1 MTDKSFD
8 SYASMSDKAL
18 TIQMGSFVKHHRMN
32 QHKSQDE
39 LAKEAG
45 ISRSTLSLLERGE
58 SVTIPTLIQVIR
70 VLNQLQIMNVFEVKD
85 SPSPLELAKR
95 QKQKRQRIRK
105 KTNKLTA
112 ENIETDW

>member
-1 MTDKSFD
+1 MISAFQSVCMDNEKEQILDKLNINKDTFD
-8 SYASMSDKAL
+8 
-18 TIQMGSFVKHHRMN
+18 
-32 QHKSQDE
+32 
-39 LAKEAG
+39 
-45 ISRSTLSLLERGE
+45 
-58 SVTIPTLIQVIR
+58 VIR

-95 QKQKRQRIRK
+95 QKQKRQRIRR